1 MELFF
6 TGQSFCFKG
15 KVHELKAFLQENS
28 GRHHNLTLKEFLSA
42 NLN

>member
-6 TGQSFCFKG
+6 TEKGFCFKG
-15 KVHELKAFLQENS
+15 KVRELKAFLQES
-28 GRHHNLTLKEFLSA
+28 SDGRRAITLKEFLSA